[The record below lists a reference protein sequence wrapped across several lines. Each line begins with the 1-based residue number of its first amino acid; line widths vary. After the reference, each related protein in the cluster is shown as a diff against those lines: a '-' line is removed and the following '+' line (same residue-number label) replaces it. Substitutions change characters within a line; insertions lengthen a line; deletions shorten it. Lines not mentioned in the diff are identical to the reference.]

1 MVTTRFAIAVA
12 MIFATSALISSAS
25 AQVKGKKERLDA
37 QIDGAVSP
45 DQVLGK
51 TFRITPDELPS
62 PKSTPAVSN
71 GPLTA

>member
-1 MVTTRFAIAVA
+1 MATRCFAIAVA
-12 MIFATSALISSAS
+12 LIFAASALIPSAS
-25 AQVKGKKERLDA
+25 AQVKGKKERLAA
-37 QIDGAVSP
+37 QIDGAISP
-45 DQVLGK
+45 DQLLGK

>member
-1 MVTTRFAIAVA
+1 
-12 MIFATSALISSAS
+12 MIFAASALISSAS